1 MLLATGMHA
10 AYGHKHDLTMDETT
24 PTGYEPILTRT
35 TTTTTAIETALTTDT
50 ITTTT
55 INTSV
60 PAEDE
65 STPLIVR
72 PERPVDS
79 GKIFFFK
86 FFKIILNYW

>member
-1 MLLATGMHA
+1 MHVA
-10 AYGHKHDLTMDETT
+10 SGHKHDSTMDETT
-24 PTGYEPILTRT
+24 PTGFEPILTR

-55 INTSV
+55 INTSL

-79 GKIFFFK
+79 GKNFLF
-86 FFKIILNYW
+86 